1 MKTTIYHNPRCS
13 KSRESLQ
20 LLQEKELDY
29 TIVEYLKTPPTRS
42 ELQDLLAK
50 LDLKPSQLIRKTE
63 AIYKEHYKG
72 KSLQEDEWMDA
83 MLNYPRLIQRPIVI
97 HGNKAVIGRPI
108 DQVKELLESS

>member
-1 MKTTIYHNPRCS
+1 MKITIYHNPRCS